1 MAWSIGRWHQHE
13 KGRVDRAIKKGPA
26 AIQTLIDDYEA
37 RYENNVGAG
46 ESDWGTLHGNMLWN
60 LYKAGGQGPG
70 EPYEGRND
78 YIKNVVGR
86 GGDPLGYGE
95 WKPGQKDVYFD
106 EETGESSAEPPEGY
120 EGPDLTERKQDWRE
134 MSAPPNWL
142 KSMASKDGG
151 ELQLQ
156 FMAMENAMAG
166 RAAAVDQLTGFDEE
180 MQEQIGQPVISPEDE
195 QEMLAMSSGT
205 IAQGYENQR
214 LGATHAMGMRGID
227 PRSGVNQEL
236 MASMRFG
243 ALAEQAQTDIGTRLQ
258 NKQINRGALERAI
271 GLRTGIQGGIADLM
285 AGQPLAATS
294 MAAASSSMVHSANM
308 ADLAYDMGK
317 PKGVLGSMQAGAV
330 QGSQAAG
337 GGIMGIAGGAI
348 NAPISMINR

>member
-1 MAWSIGRWHQHE
+1 MQ
-13 KGRVDRAIKKGPA
+13 
-26 AIQTLIDDYEA
+26 
-37 RYENNVGAG
+37 
-46 ESDWGTLHGNMLWN
+46 
-60 LYKAGGQGPG
+60 
-70 EPYEGRND
+70 
-78 YIKNVVGR
+78 
-86 GGDPLGYGE
+86 
-95 WKPGQKDVYFD
+95 
-106 EETGESSAEPPEGY
+106 
-120 EGPDLTERKQDWRE
+120 
-134 MSAPPNWL
+134 APPNWL
-142 KSMASKDGG
+142 KSMSSKEGG
-151 ELQLQ
+151 DLQLQ

-166 RAAAVDQLTGFDEE
+166 RSAAVDQLSAFDEDISS
-180 MQEQIGQPVISPEDE
+180 QIGAPVISDQDE
-195 QEMLAMSSGT
+195 QEMLAMSSAT
-205 IAQGYENQR
+205 IGSAYENQR

-243 ALAEQAQTDIGTRLQ
+243 ALAEQSRTDLGTRLQ

-294 MAAASSSMVHSANM
+294 MAASSSAMVNAANM
-308 ADLAYDMGK
+308 ADLAYDQSK
-317 PKGVLGSMQAGAV
+317 PKGALGAMQSGAI